1 MANQGSRDYPTY
13 PEPVNPGTRDT
24 ESTVTGV
31 KEKASEAAEKAKEKA
46 TELGRSAEAKIDEKR
61 ATAAGA
67 LDSAAATLHEKAQ
80 SLPGGE
86 RVSSM
91 AHTAADKL
99 ESTADYVREH
109 DVRDMMGD
117 VEHFVKDHPT
127 QSLIAA
133 AAVGF
138 LVGRAFRNE

>member
-1 MANQGSRDYPTY
+1 MANQGSRDYPEPGRIY
-13 PEPVNPGTRDT
+13 PE
-24 ESTVTGV
+24 STATNV
-31 KEKASEAAEKAKEKA
+31 KEKTAEAADKASEKARDI
-46 TELGRSAEAKIDEKR
+46 GRSAAAKIDEKR
-61 ATAAGA
+61 EPAAGA
-67 LDSAAATLHEKAQ
+67 LDSAASTMQEKAE

-86 RVSSM
+86 SVSRT

-99 ESTADYVREH
+99 AATADYVREH
-109 DVRDMMGD
+109 EVKDMMSD
-117 VEHFVKDHPT
+117 VEQFVKSHPG

>member
-13 PEPVNPGTRDT
+13 PEPVNPGARDT

-31 KEKASEAAEKAKEKA
+31 KEKASEAAEKAREKA

-61 ATAAGA
+61 APAAGA

-109 DVRDMMGD
+109 DVRDMMRD

>member
-1 MANQGSRDYPTY
+1 MMNDASRDYPTY
-13 PEPVNPGTRDT
+13 SDPVNTGRGEY
-24 ESTVTGV
+24 ESTTTTV
-31 KEKASEAAEKAKEKA
+31 KGKAAEAATKAQEKA
-46 TELGRSAEAKIDEKR
+46 TELGRNAEARINEKR
-61 ATAAGA
+61 EPAAGA
-67 LDSAAATLHEKAQ
+67 LDDAAATLHEKAD

-86 RVSSM
+86 RVASM

-109 DVRDMMGD
+109 DVRGMMSD
-117 VEHFVKDHPT
+117 VENFVKTHPG

-138 LVGRAFRNE
+138 LVGRAFRND